1 MSNDSGGSNSG
12 HVRIYKW
19 NGSAWTQL
27 GGEIIGELAEDT
39 SGESISISNDG
50 TVIAI
55 GASQNDGNGSSQGML
70 GFMYLMELHGYKEVQ
85 ILMVKLLETFQENQ
99 FRLTVMEQLLL

>member
-39 SGESISISNDG
+39 SGESISNSNDG

-55 GASQNDGNGSSQGML
+55 GASQNDGNGSSAGHVRVYVFN
-70 GFMYLMELHGYKEVQ
+70 GAAWVQ
-85 ILMVKLLETFQENQ
+85 RGSDIDGEAVGTFQENR
-99 FRLTVMEQLLL
+99 FD

>member
-1 MSNDSGGSNSG
+1 MAHRGLKRGADIDGEAAADGFGDSVSLNSDGCPIVAAGAMSNDSGGSNSG

-55 GASQNDGNGSSQGML
+55 GASQ
-70 GFMYLMELHGYKEVQ
+70 K
-85 ILMVKLLETFQENQ
+85 
-99 FRLTVMEQLLL
+99 